1 MEIKSNDDDRFV
13 RVLEFN
19 REKKIHFAWW
29 MTNFVAID
37 ILRREKIDISSR
49 ATWISESVPSIS
61 SFSMFVSLMTQFGA
75 SSAISYFIILWY
87 ANEPAPKS
95 IFLLSQSVRLTFE
108 LRFDNTSFIRFLSFD
123 VIYFLGSICS
133 PWLTNLIIYETLECV
148 SQPAKLYIELSV
160 CITLYLETI

>member
-1 MEIKSNDDDRFV
+1 MTFSFSEWKPTGRTEILSSVQSVALIEKMEIKSKDHDRFV

-37 ILRREKIDISSR
+37 ILRREKIGIFSR
-49 ATWISESVPSIS
+49 ATWISKSVPSIS

-75 SSAISYFIILWY
+75 NSAISYFIILSY

-95 IFLLSQSVRLTFE
+95 IFLLSHSVSADYL
-108 LRFDNTSFIRFLSFD
+108 LSW
-123 VIYFLGSICS
+123 G
-133 PWLTNLIIYETLECV
+133 LIAPHL
-148 SQPAKLYIELSV
+148 
-160 CITLYLETI
+160 